1 MKEKSLMQTRKS
13 KKINKLR
20 GRRSAGYGFTKGHR
34 ASGQRGGVG
43 NAGSKKHHYIKVMQ
57 ENPRYFG
64 KWGFKRPQR
73 VVESLNTINVGALDE
88 AAERLVEQGIAT
100 KKGNRY
106 QIDLSKLDID
116 KVLGSGK
123 VTKKM
128 DLTGVKDISALA
140 REKVTGIGGTLD
152 LKTDE

>member
-1 MKEKSLMQTRKS
+1 MQKRKS

-20 GRRSAGYGFTKGHR
+20 GRRAAGYGFSAGHR

-43 NAGSKKHHYIKVMQ
+43 MAGSKKHHYIKVMQ

-64 KWGFKRPQR
+64 KHGFKKPQHMIEETI
-73 VVESLNTINVGALDE
+73 VINVGELDE
-88 AAERLVEQGIAT
+88 SADRLVERGIAIM
-100 KKGNRY
+100 KGKRY
-106 QIDLSKLDID
+106 QIDLSKLGID

-128 DLTGVKDISALA
+128 DLTGVKDISVRA

-152 LKTDE
+152 LPVEE